1 MTQHSYLVHP
11 NVTLMACIGTA
22 DTSIASVALLP
33 YEGFVI
39 LRDLCSRMYCSF
51 MSVRLLGTPQWFRM
65 VSDHVI

>member
-1 MTQHSYLVHP
+1 
-11 NVTLMACIGTA
+11 MACIGTA

-51 MSVRLLGTPQWFRM
+51 MSVRLLGTPRWFRM